1 MCGAIVSGLHSISM
15 DVLRDCSRF
24 AQPQSNRD
32 RLRRSLLQ
40 VHHAVGDAARGDFTR
55 PKDGRIYT
63 KLF

>member
-1 MCGAIVSGLHSISM
+1 MCGAIVSVVHGTTIMRCDS
-15 DVLRDCSRF
+15 SRF
-24 AQPQSNRD
+24 AQRHDNRD